1 MFPEDSEFEY
11 MSTYGKSGTCPST
24 QIKTFPSSGFYVLRS
39 GWDPQSTVLIHS
51 NNVSLKLGD
60 SSHNHLTTVHLSY
73 IVTDVTSFPIPVFV
87 HIWQRIMRR
96 LWSYADGFVRPK
108 HITQWF

>member
-1 MFPEDSEFEY
+1 MAENSVIISAEEEAKLLKPIDEY
-11 MSTYGKSGTCPST
+11 VEKI
-24 QIKTFPSSGFYVLRS
+24 QKKIDALRVDGS
-39 GWDPQSTVLIHS
+39 DKVNDLTNLI
-51 NNVSLKLGD
+51 
-60 SSHNHLTTVHLSY
+60 TVHLSY

-96 LWSYADGFVRPK
+96 LWNYADGFVRPK